1 MYRMKDQIDPLY
13 TIFEQHLYNFQDSDS
28 DRKTFIVNIVKEYMT
43 HLAKLNIV
51 IPKSL
56 EASVL
61 EELADQVNSM
71 LVKKIYGCLTIEDFQ
86 KKAPSPARKQA
97 SRRYSQMKKSA
108 DNVKKSPRRTT
119 RTARASGE

>member
-28 DRKTFIVNIVKEYMT
+28 DRKTFIVNIVKDYLN
-43 HLAKLNIV
+43 HLSKMNIV

-86 KKAPSPARKQA
+86 KKASAPARKQA
-97 SRRYSQMKKSA
+97 KRRYSQLKKSA
-108 DNVKKSPRRTT
+108 ENVKNSPRRVP
-119 RTARASGE
+119 RAARASGA

>member
-1 MYRMKDQIDPLY
+1 MKNQIDPLY

-28 DRKTFIVNIVKEYMT
+28 DRKTFVANIVREYVN

-56 EASVL
+56 EASVI
-61 EELADQVNSM
+61 EELTDQVNSM

-86 KKAPSPARKQA
+86 KKAAAPARKQA
-97 SRRYSQMKKSA
+97 KQRYSRLKKVSPA
-108 DNVKKSPRRTT
+108 NTTVKK
-119 RTARASGE
+119 ASR

>member
-1 MYRMKDQIDPLY
+1 MKDQIDPLY

-28 DRKTFIVNIVKEYMT
+28 DRKTFIVNIVKDYLN
-43 HLAKLNIV
+43 HLSKLNIV

-61 EELADQVNSM
+61 EELADQVNTM

-86 KKAPSPARKQA
+86 KKASVPARKQA
-97 SRRYSQMKKSA
+97 NRRYSRLKKTEE
-108 DNVKKSPRRTT
+108 NVKNSPRRST
-119 RTARASGE
+119 RTARASGA